1 MAHGQKGDVM
11 TFARRGFLRLAAGAA
26 ALPVLSRSASAQ
38 DYPAKPITLIVPFPP
53 GGPNDTLGRIM
64 AERMRT
70 TLGQPVIVENVSGAN
85 GTLGVG
91 RVARAT
97 PDGYTIGVGTWATHV
112 INPAIYALPYDTV
125 KDFEP
130 LVLLASSAP
139 VLVGKVALPANNLKE
154 LIAWLK
160 ANPDKATMG
169 TVGPGSP
176 PHVAG
181 LAFQTT
187 TGTRFRFVPYRGTAP
202 AMQDMLAG
210 QIDLL
215 IDSPIQSL
223 PLARAGKIRAYAVLG
238 QDRYPAAPDIPTTA
252 DAGLAGFHMTVWNAL
267 WAVKGT
273 PKEVITKLNAAAVG
287 ALADPAVRKR
297 FAELGQTP
305 PRREQQTPEA
315 LGALQRADIAKWW
328 PVVKAANIKIE

>member
-1 MAHGQKGDVM
+1 MMFRH
-11 TFARRGFLRLAAGAA
+11 RA
-26 ALPVLSRSASAQ
+26 ALLLVASVAALCTTTPAARAQ
-38 DYPAKPITLIVPFPP
+38 DYPARPITMIVPFPP

-64 AERMRT
+64 AERLRVS
-70 TLGQPVIVENVSGAN
+70 LGQPVIVENVSGAN
-85 GTLGVG
+85 GTIGVG
-91 RVARAT
+91 RVARAA

-112 INPAIYALPYDTV
+112 VNPAIYSLAYDTV

-130 LVLLASSAP
+130 LVLLAASAP
-139 VLVGKVALPANNLKE
+139 ILVGRITLSANNLTE

-181 LAFQTT
+181 IAFQNRTD
-187 TGTRFRFVPYRGTAP
+187 TRFRFVPYRGTAP

-223 PLARAGKIRAYAVLG
+223 PQLRAGKIRAYALFDK
-238 QDRYPAAPDIPTTA
+238 DRYPSAPDVPTTD
-252 DAGLAGFHMTVWNAL
+252 DAGLPGFHMTVWNAL

-273 PKEVITKLNAAAVG
+273 PRDILARLNAAAVE
-287 ALADPAVRKR
+287 ALADPAVQKR
-297 FAELGQTP
+297 FAELGQVP
-305 PRREQQTPEA
+305 PPREQQTPEA
-315 LGALQRADIAKWW
+315 LGALQKADIEKWW
-328 PVVKAANIKIE
+328 PVVKTANIKGE

>member
-1 MAHGQKGDVM
+1 M
-11 TFARRGFLRLAAGAA
+11 
-26 ALPVLSRSASAQ
+26 
-38 DYPAKPITLIVPFPP
+38 PFPP

-85 GTLGVG
+85 GTIGVG

-112 INPAIYALPYDTV
+112 VNPAIYPLTYDTV

-139 VLVGKVALPANNLKE
+139 ILVGRIGLPANNLKE

-169 TVGPGSP
+169 TVGAGSP
-176 PHVAG
+176 PHIGG
-181 LAFQTT
+181 LAFQSRTD
-187 TGTRFRFVPYRGTAP
+187 TRFRFVPYRGTAP

-215 IDSPIQSL
+215 INSPIQSL
-223 PLARAGKIRAYAVLG
+223 PQVRAGKVKAYALFDK
-238 QDRYPAAPDIPTTA
+238 DRYPSAPDIPTTD
-252 DAGLAGFHMTVWNAL
+252 DAGLPGFHLTVWNAL

-273 PKEVITKLNAAAVG
+273 PRDILARLNAAAVE
-287 ALADPAVRKR
+287 ALADPAVQKR
-297 FAELGQTP
+297 FAELGQAGRHANG
-305 PRREQQTPEA
+305 RRRKRSA
-315 LGALQRADIAKWW
+315 RCSSADIEKWW
-328 PVVKAANIKIE
+328 PVVKAANIKVE

>member
-1 MAHGQKGDVM
+1 M
-11 TFARRGFLRLAAGAA
+11 TIRRRALLLLLASLA
-26 ALPVLSRSASAQ
+26 ALPGSPPFVRAQ
-38 DYPAKPITLIVPFPP
+38 DYPTKPITLIVPFPP

-64 AERMRT
+64 AERMRVS
-70 TLGQPVIVENVSGAN
+70 LGQPVIVENVSGAN
-85 GTLGVG
+85 GTIGVG
-91 RVARAT
+91 RVARAA

-112 INPAIYALPYDTV
+112 VNPAIYALPYDTV

-130 LVLLASSAP
+130 LVLLAASAP
-139 VLVGKVALPANNLKE
+139 ILVGRIALPANNLKE

-181 LAFQTT
+181 IAFQSRTDS
-187 TGTRFRFVPYRGTAP
+187 RFRFVPYRGTAP
-202 AMQDMLAG
+202 AMQDMLSG

-223 PLARAGKIRAYAVLG
+223 PQVRAGKIKAYAVFDK
-238 QDRYPAAPDIPTTA
+238 DRYPSAPDIPTTN
-252 DAGLAGFHMTVWNAL
+252 DAGLPGFHMTVWNAL

-273 PKEVITKLNAAAVG
+273 PRNVLAKLNAAAVE
-287 ALADPAVRKR
+287 ALADPAVQKR
-297 FAELGQTP
+297 FAELGQMP
-305 PRREQQTPEA
+305 PSRERQTPEA
-315 LGALQRADIAKWW
+315 LGALQRADIEKWW
-328 PVVKAANIKIE
+328 PVVKAANIKGE

>member
-1 MAHGQKGDVM
+1 MM
-11 TFARRGFLRLAAGAA
+11 LPRRQFLRLAAGAA
-26 ALPVLSRSASAQ
+26 ALPAASSVAGAQ
-38 DYPAKPITLIVPFPP
+38 DYPSRPITLIVPFPP

-64 AERMRT
+64 AERMRA

-91 RVARAT
+91 RVARAA

-112 INPAIYALPYDTV
+112 VNPAIYTLSYDTV

-130 LVLLASSAP
+130 LVLLATSAP
-139 VLVGKVALPANNLKE
+139 VLVGRGNLPANNLKE

-160 ANPDKATMG
+160 ANPDRATLG

-187 TGTRFRFVPYRGTAP
+187 TGARFRFVPYRGTAP
-202 AMQDMLAG
+202 AMQDMIAG

-223 PLARAGKIRAYAVLG
+223 PLARAGKIKAYAVLG
-238 QDRYPAAPDIPTTA
+238 QDRYPAAPEIPTTA
-252 DAGLAGFHMTVWNAL
+252 EAGLPGFHMTVWNAL

-273 PKEVITKLNAAAVG
+273 PKDIIAKLNAAAVG
-287 ALADPAVRKR
+287 ALADPAVQKR
-297 FAELGQTP
+297 FAELGQNP
-305 PRREQQTPEA
+305 PPREQQTPAA
-315 LGALQRADIAKWW
+315 LGALQRADIARWW
-328 PVVKAANIKIE
+328 PVVKAANIKVE

>member
-1 MAHGQKGDVM
+1 MLL
-11 TFARRGFLRLAAGAA
+11 RRQLLLLLAAAA
-26 ALPVLSRSASAQ
+26 ALFIPWQPASAQ
-38 DYPAKPITLIVPFPP
+38 DYPSRPITLIVPFPP

-64 AERMRT
+64 AERMRGL
-70 TLGQPVIVENVSGAN
+70 LGQPVIVENVSGAN
-85 GTLGVG
+85 GTIGVG
-91 RVARAT
+91 RVARAAA
-97 PDGYTIGVGTWATHV
+97 DGYTIGVGSWATHV
-112 INPAIYALPYDTV
+112 VNPAIYSLPYDTV

-139 VLVGKVALPANNLKE
+139 LLVGRVSLPANNLKD

-181 LAFQTT
+181 VAFQSTT
-187 TGTRFRFVPYRGTAP
+187 DTRFRFVPYRGTAP

-223 PLARAGKIRAYAVLG
+223 PQVRAGKIRAYAVF
-238 QDRYPAAPDIPTTA
+238 DKERYPAAPDIPTSD
-252 DAGLAGFHMTVWNAL
+252 DAGLPGFHMTVWNAL

-273 PKEVITKLNAAAVG
+273 PKDILTKLNAAAVE
-287 ALADPAVRKR
+287 ALADPAVQKR
-297 FAELGQTP
+297 FAELGQNPP
-305 PRREQQTPEA
+305 PRAQQTPEA
-315 LGALQRADIAKWW
+315 LGALQRADIEKWW
-328 PVVKAANIKIE
+328 PVVKGANIKGE

>member
-1 MAHGQKGDVM
+1 MLP
-11 TFARRGFLRLAAGAA
+11 RRQFLRLAASAA
-26 ALPVLSRSASAQ
+26 VLLAASHIAHAQ
-38 DYPAKPITLIVPFPP
+38 DYPAKPITLIVPFSP

-64 AERMRT
+64 AERMRA
-70 TLGQPVIVENVSGAN
+70 TLGQPVVVENVSGAN

-91 RVARAT
+91 RVARAA
-97 PDGYTIGVGTWATHV
+97 PDGYTIGIGTWATHV
-112 INPAIYALPYDTV
+112 VNPAIYALSYDTV

-130 LVLLASSAP
+130 LVLLATSAP
-139 VLVGKVALPANNLKE
+139 ILVGRVTLPANNLKE

-181 LAFQTT
+181 IALQTAT
-187 TGTRFRFVPYRGTAP
+187 STRFRFVPYRGTAP

-223 PLARAGKIRAYAVLG
+223 PQARAGKIRAYAVLAKE
-238 QDRYPAAPDIPTTA
+238 RYPSAPEIPTTD
-252 DAGLAGFHMTVWNAL
+252 DAGLPGFHMTVWNAL

-273 PKEVITKLNAAAVG
+273 PKNVIAKLNAAAVE
-287 ALADPAVRKR
+287 ALADPAVQKR
-297 FAELGQTP
+297 FAELGQAPP
-305 PRREQQTPEA
+305 PRAQQTPEA
-315 LGALQRADIAKWW
+315 LGALQKADIEKWW
-328 PVVKAANIKIE
+328 PVVKAANIKVE

>member
-1 MAHGQKGDVM
+1 M
-11 TFARRGFLRLAAGAA
+11 TFPRRALVFLVVA
-26 ALPVLSRSASAQ
+26 ALPILPPATHAQ

-64 AERMRT
+64 AERMRA

-112 INPAIYALPYDTV
+112 VNPAIYALSYDTV

-130 LVLLASSAP
+130 LVLLATSAP
-139 VLVGKVALPANNLKE
+139 ILVGRVTLPASNLKE

-181 LAFQTT
+181 IALQTM

-223 PLARAGKIRAYAVLG
+223 PQVRAGKIKAYAVLAK
-238 QDRYPAAPDIPTTA
+238 DRYPSAPEIPTTD
-252 DAGLAGFHMTVWNAL
+252 DAGLLGFHMTVWNAL

-273 PKEVITKLNAAAVG
+273 PKDIIAKLNAAAVE
-287 ALADPAVRKR
+287 ALADPAVQKR
-297 FAELGQTP
+297 FAELGQAPP
-305 PRREQQTPEA
+305 PRAQQTPEA
-315 LGALQRADIAKWW
+315 LGALQRADIEKWW
-328 PVVKAANIKIE
+328 PIVKAANIKVE

>member
-1 MAHGQKGDVM
+1 M
-11 TFARRGFLRLAAGAA
+11 TFPRRVLLLLIAGAA
-26 ALPVLSRSASAQ
+26 ALPAVAPIASAQ
-38 DYPAKPITLIVPFPP
+38 DYPSRPITLVVPFPP

-91 RVARAT
+91 RVARAA

-112 INPAIYALPYDTV
+112 VNPAIYALPYDTV

-130 LVLLASSAP
+130 LVLLATSAP
-139 VLVGKVALPANNLKE
+139 ILVGRVTLPASNLKE

-160 ANPDKATMG
+160 ANPGKATMG

-181 LAFQTT
+181 IALQTT
-187 TGTRFRFVPYRGTAP
+187 TDTRFRFVPYRGTAP
-202 AMQDMLAG
+202 AMQDMIAG

-223 PLARAGKIRAYAVLG
+223 PQVRAGKIRAYAVLG
-238 QDRYPAAPDIPTTA
+238 KDRYPSAPDVPTTD
-252 DAGLAGFHMTVWNAL
+252 DAGLPGFHMTVWNAL

-273 PKEVITKLNAAAVG
+273 SKDIIAKLNAAAVG

-297 FAELGQTP
+297 FVELGQNPP
-305 PRREQQTPEA
+305 PRAQQTPDA
-315 LGALQRADIAKWW
+315 LGALQRADIARWW
-328 PVVKAANIKIE
+328 PVVKGANIKVE

>member
-1 MAHGQKGDVM
+1 M
-11 TFARRGFLRLAAGAA
+11 TLPRRRFLHLAAGSIAA
-26 ALPVLSRSASAQ
+26 PALAGIASAQ
-38 DYPAKPITLIVPFPP
+38 DYPARPITLIVPFPP
-53 GGPNDTLGRIM
+53 GGPNDTLGRLM
-64 AERMRT
+64 AERMRAS
-70 TLGQPVIVENVSGAN
+70 LGQPVIVENVSGAN
-85 GTLGVG
+85 GTIGVG
-91 RVARAT
+91 RVARAA

-112 INPAIYALPYDTV
+112 VNPAIYALPYDTV

-130 LVLLASSAP
+130 LVLLAASAP
-139 VLVGKVALPANNLKE
+139 LLVGRLTLPANNLME

-181 LAFQTT
+181 IALQAA

-223 PLARAGKIRAYAVLG
+223 PQVRAGKVRAYAALAAA
-238 QDRYPAAPDIPTTA
+238 RYPSAPEVPTV
-252 DAGLAGFHMTVWNAL
+252 DEAGLPGLHMSTWNAL

-273 PKEVITKLNAAAVG
+273 PKDILTKLNAAAVD
-287 ALADPAVRKR
+287 ALADPAVQKR
-297 FAELGQTP
+297 FAELGQSPP
-305 PRREQQTPEA
+305 PRAQQTPEA
-315 LGALQRADIAKWW
+315 LGALQKADIEKWW
-328 PVVKAANIKIE
+328 PIVKGANIKGE

>member
-1 MAHGQKGDVM
+1 M
-11 TFARRGFLRLAAGAA
+11 TTFRRRAFLLLIASAA
-26 ALPVLSRSASAQ
+26 ALFALPPFVHAQ
-38 DYPAKPITLIVPFPP
+38 DYPAKPITMIVPFPP

-85 GTLGVG
+85 GTIGVG

-112 INPAIYALPYDTV
+112 INPAIYPLTYDTV

-139 VLVGKVALPANNLKE
+139 ILVGRIGLPANNLTE

-169 TVGPGSP
+169 TVGAGSP
-176 PHVAG
+176 PHIGG
-181 LAFQTT
+181 LAFQSRTD
-187 TGTRFRFVPYRGTAP
+187 TRFRFVPYRGTAP

-215 IDSPIQSL
+215 INSPIQSL
-223 PLARAGKIRAYAVLG
+223 PQLRAGKIKAY
-238 QDRYPAAPDIPTTA
+238 RP
-252 DAGLAGFHMTVWNAL
+252 
-267 WAVKGT
+267 
-273 PKEVITKLNAAAVG
+273 
-287 ALADPAVRKR
+287 VRQGS
-297 FAELGQTP
+297 LS
-305 PRREQQTPEA
+305 
-315 LGALQRADIAKWW
+315 LGARRSDHG
-328 PVVKAANIKIE
+328 

>member
-1 MAHGQKGDVM
+1 V
-11 TFARRGFLRLAAGAA
+11 TIRRRALLLPLAGAA
-26 ALPVLSRSASAQ
+26 ALLALPSITHAQ
-38 DYPAKPITLIVPFPP
+38 DYPTKPITLIVPFPP

-64 AERMRT
+64 AERMRV

-91 RVARAT
+91 RVARAA

-112 INPAIYALPYDTV
+112 VNPAIYALSYDTV

-130 LVLLASSAP
+130 LVLLATSAP
-139 VLVGKVALPANNLKE
+139 ILVGRVTLPANNLKE

-181 LAFQTT
+181 IALQTA

-223 PLARAGKIRAYAVLG
+223 PQARAGKIKTYAVLAKE
-238 QDRYPAAPDIPTTA
+238 RYPSAPEVPTTD
-252 DAGLAGFHMTVWNAL
+252 DAGLPGFHMTVWNAL

-273 PKEVITKLNAAAVG
+273 PKDIITKLNAAAVE

-297 FAELGQTP
+297 FAELGQAPP
-305 PRREQQTPEA
+305 PRDQQTPEA
-315 LGALQRADIAKWW
+315 LGALQRADIGKWW
-328 PVVKAANIKIE
+328 PVVKAANIKVE